1 MERYQRI
8 IEDEVYIRH
17 IRKTEEY
24 EKNREFGH
32 HDMQHFL
39 DVARVGMLINLTE
52 GYNIPKDMIYAAA
65 LLHDVGRDVQYEDGT
80 PHDIASV
87 DITKDI
93 FTRIGDDIK
102 NECADNGERDLSK
115 LFYTKE
121 EQEEILAAIGDH
133 RNKDIRMEKSL
144 AGLLY
149 RADKES
155 RPCYFC
161 KAYEECN
168 WKPDKKNDY
177 LIW

>member
-8 IEDEVYIRH
+8 IEDEVYIKH
-17 IRKTEEY
+17 IQKTEAY

-93 FTRIGDDIK
+93 FTRIGDI
-102 NECADNGERDLSK
+102 
-115 LFYTKE
+115 YTKE

-133 RNKDIRMEKSL
+133 RNKDIRTEKSL

>member
-8 IEDEVYIRH
+8 IEDEVYITH
-17 IRKTEEY
+17 IRRTEEY
-24 EKNREFGH
+24 EKDRAFGH

-93 FTRIGDDIK
+93 FTRIGDI
-102 NECADNGERDLSK
+102 
-115 LFYTKE
+115 YTKE

-133 RNKDIRMEKSL
+133 RNKDIRTEKSL

-168 WKPDKKNDY
+168 WKPDKKNDC